1 VLAPGEGLAEVR
13 KTVTVLFSDV
23 VGSTALGEELDPESL
38 RRVMSRYFDAMS
50 AVVERYGGMVEKFI
64 GDAIMAVFGLP
75 QVKEDDALR
84 AVHAAADMREELA
97 RLNDEL
103 ERDYGLVILN
113 RTGINTGEVV
123 AGDPTGGQRLVTGDA
138 VNVAARLEQAA
149 AASEILLGTKTHLLV
164 RDSVRVESVEPLE
177 LKGKAERVS
186 AYRLLEVLR
195 DAPAFTRRLD
205 ASFVGRE
212 RSLETLRDELQRC
225 IAERTCRLVT
235 VLGPPGIGK
244 SRLVRELVAAK
255 DDARFVVGRCLPYGE
270 GITYWPLVEIVKQVA
285 GEDARSV
292 AFLLEEEGELVAECI
307 AAAVGQS
314 EAAAA
319 PEETFWAVRK
329 LLEALAHER
338 PLVVGLDDLERAEP
352 TFLDLVEYVL
362 GFATDAPILLLAMAR
377 PDLLE
382 HRPSWSAPRPN
393 STSILLE
400 PLSPEESESLIE
412 QLLAGADL
420 REEPR
425 ARILA
430 AAEGNPLFVEQLL
443 ALRSEDGDGD
453 TVPPTIQ
460 ALLAARIDS
469 LEPDERA
476 VIERASVEG
485 RLFHRSAVVELAP
498 PHVRGAVSAHLLALV
513 RKEFIRPDQ
522 AEFRGDDAFR
532 FGHILIRDAAYSGM
546 PKELRA
552 ELHERF
558 ADWLQQKVGEHA
570 REYEEILGYHL
581 EQAYRY
587 RSELGSLDDRARE
600 LGRRAGLLL
609 GSAGVRAL
617 ARIDLPAATNL
628 LERAVDVLPHEDADR
643 SELGVELG
651 AALVVSGDFAQA
663 RRVFEESETR
673 AAVAGDERVEWR
685 ARVGRAWVQLQTFE
699 IDAAPAQA
707 IVDGA
712 VPALTR
718 LGDDRGLAL
727 AWQLAAA
734 AANSASDMVA
744 LERAMRQ
751 MRAHAERL
759 GDTRLETEAMF
770 WLGLTAYYGPRPLPA
785 AILVCTELAESAA
798 TPLQRS
804 DARFWLGACR
814 ALGGAPDEIDGSV
827 EEARAVYAEL
837 GMRTRHGGTSIAVGL
852 LKLLADD
859 AAGAVAVLEAGA
871 GELAQIGDK
880 GYRSTVLLLLAF
892 ALYARQNDAQAQQ
905 ALAESLALNPD
916 GQGTTMVLAL
926 QAIAASEDHKEAER
940 LVRAAVDSVD
950 LSQATQ
956 WEAMLLVRIA
966 EVLRR
971 VGNVSAARDALRKA
985 LTLDEQKGVTLGVEQ
1000 TRAALAGLAAT

>member
-1 VLAPGEGLAEVR
+1 VLATGEGPTEAR

-23 VGSTALGEELDPESL
+23 VGSTALGEGLDPESL

-84 AVHAAADMREELA
+84 AVRAAADMREELA

-103 ERDYGLVILN
+103 ERDYGVVIPN

-149 AASEILLGTKTHLLV
+149 AASEILLGTKTQLLV

-212 RSLETLRDELQRC
+212 RELETLRDELHRC
-225 IAERTCRLVT
+225 IAERACRLVT

-244 SRLVRELVAAK
+244 SRLVRELVTAK

-292 AFLLEEEGELVAECI
+292 ASLLDEEGELVAECI

-329 LLEALAHER
+329 LLEAVARER

-377 PDLLE
+377 PDLLDN
-382 HRPSWSAPRPN
+382 RPSWSAPRPN
-393 STSILLE
+393 STSLLLE
-400 PLSPEESESLIE
+400 PLSAGESESLIE

-460 ALLAARIDS
+460 ALLAARIDG
-469 LEPDERA
+469 LEPDERV
-476 VIERASVEG
+476 VIERASIEG
-485 RLFHRSAVVELAP
+485 RLFHRSAVAELAT
-498 PHVRGAVSAHLLALV
+498 PHVRGAVSAHLLTLV

-581 EQAYRY
+581 ERAYRY

-600 LGRRAGLLL
+600 
-609 GSAGVRAL
+609 
-617 ARIDLPAATNL
+617 PAAAPVFF
-628 LERAVDVLPHEDADR
+628 LE
-643 SELGVELG
+643 
-651 AALVVSGDFAQA
+651 
-663 RRVFEESETR
+663 
-673 AAVAGDERVEWR
+673 
-685 ARVGRAWVQLQTFE
+685 
-699 IDAAPAQA
+699 
-707 IVDGA
+707 
-712 VPALTR
+712 VPAY
-718 LGDDRGLAL
+718 AL
-727 AWQLAAA
+727 WPALICRRRRICL
-734 AANSASDMVA
+734 SAPWTCCHARMRVVA
-744 LERAMRQ
+744 SWA
-751 MRAHAERL
+751 
-759 GDTRLETEAMF
+759 
-770 WLGLTAYYGPRPLPA
+770 
-785 AILVCTELAESAA
+785 
-798 TPLQRS
+798 
-804 DARFWLGACR
+804 
-814 ALGGAPDEIDGSV
+814 
-827 EEARAVYAEL
+827 
-837 GMRTRHGGTSIAVGL
+837 
-852 LKLLADD
+852 
-859 AAGAVAVLEAGA
+859 
-871 GELAQIGDK
+871 
-880 GYRSTVLLLLAF
+880 
-892 ALYARQNDAQAQQ
+892 
-905 ALAESLALNPD
+905 
-916 GQGTTMVLAL
+916 
-926 QAIAASEDHKEAER
+926 
-940 LVRAAVDSVD
+940 
-950 LSQATQ
+950 
-956 WEAMLLVRIA
+956 
-966 EVLRR
+966 
-971 VGNVSAARDALRKA
+971 
-985 LTLDEQKGVTLGVEQ
+985 
-1000 TRAALAGLAAT
+1000 